1 MWDFTIDETRVRNSA
16 KKWSDGWVV
25 AFLVAKLRQNMEKF
39 PAMATKVARV
49 SL

>member
-1 MWDFTIDETRVRNSA
+1 MQNSA
-16 KKWSDGWVV
+16 KKWSDGGGVSRGEV
-25 AFLVAKLRQNMEKF
+25 RQKMEKF

>member
-1 MWDFTIDETRVRNSA
+1 MCRTVPKSGMMMGGGVSRGEVRQ
-16 KKWSDGWVV
+16 K
-25 AFLVAKLRQNMEKF
+25 MEKF

>member
-1 MWDFTIDETRVRNSA
+1 VCGTVPKSGVMGDGGVSRGEVRQ
-16 KKWSDGWVV
+16 K
-25 AFLVAKLRQNMEKF
+25 MEKF

>member
-1 MWDFTIDETRVRNSA
+1 MCGTVPKSGVMGGGISRGEV
-16 KKWSDGWVV
+16 
-25 AFLVAKLRQNMEKF
+25 RQNMEKF

>member
-1 MWDFTIDETRVRNSA
+1 VCRTVPKSGMMMGGGVSRGEVRQ
-16 KKWSDGWVV
+16 K
-25 AFLVAKLRQNMEKF
+25 MEKF